1 MRNNIFRI
9 VLFIALCI
17 SILGILFISLNRDIN
32 ERIAENPYL
41 TEDYYTVKEYQG
53 KVAIFN
59 NKSNL
64 PLNIFDT
71 YVSTLP
77 QHDRMLLEEG
87 ITIESTE
94 ELQRI
99 IEDYTS

>member
-1 MRNNIFRI
+1 M
-9 VLFIALCI
+9 
-17 SILGILFISLNRDIN
+17 NR
-32 ERIAENPYL
+32 RIAENPYL
-41 TEDYYTVKEYQG
+41 AEDYYTVKVYQG

-87 ITIESTE
+87 ITIENTE

>member
-1 MRNNIFRI
+1 MSR
-9 VLFIALCI
+9 
-17 SILGILFISLNRDIN
+17 S
-32 ERIAENPYL
+32 IAENPYL
-41 TEDYYTVKEYQG
+41 AEDYYTVKEYQG

-59 NKSNL
+59 SKSNL

-87 ITIESTE
+87 ITIENIE

>member
-1 MRNNIFRI
+1 MRNNVFKI

-17 SILGILFISLNRDIN
+17 SILGILFISLNRDMS
-32 ERIAENPYL
+32 RSIAENPYL
-41 TEDYYTVKEYQG
+41 AEDYYTVKEYQG

-59 NKSNL
+59 SKSNL

-87 ITIESTE
+87 
-94 ELQRI
+94 
-99 IEDYTS
+99 

>member
-1 MRNNIFRI
+1 MRNNVFKI

-17 SILGILFISLNRDIN
+17 SILGILFISLNRDMS
-32 ERIAENPYL
+32 RSIAENPYL
-41 TEDYYTVKEYQG
+41 AEDYYTVKEYQG

-59 NKSNL
+59 SKSNL

-87 ITIESTE
+87 ITIEN
-94 ELQRI
+94 RH
-99 IEDYTS
+99 